1 MADLRQRVAEKKA
14 RGLYSVD
21 ALMVDPPTTDE
32 PFAAEELERLRS
44 QAVLRYELAVLP
56 STKPVIGWVVTRVKR
71 KLVRATSQPGFLLA
85 AQANAYHAALMAY
98 MGRLARE
105 LTTLRQALQE
115 ARAAA
120 ERTAQSVREA
130 EVDRQRDLGQVE
142 GRVEELAEELAELRE
157 RLTQETREP

>member
-21 ALMVDPPTTDE
+21 ALMADRPTTDE

-44 QAVLRYELAVLP
+44 QAVLRYEMAVIP
-56 STKPVIGWVVTRVKR
+56 STKPVVGWVVTRVKR
-71 KLVRATSQPGFLLA
+71 KLVRGTSEPGFRLA

-98 MGRLARE
+98 LSQLGRE
-105 LTTLRQALQE
+105 LTALRHALQE
-115 ARAAA
+115 IRAAV
-120 ERTAQSVREA
+120 ERAAQAVREA

-142 GRVEELAEELAELRE
+142 GRVEELAEELTELRA
-157 RLTQETREP
+157 RLAQETQEP